1 MKRRAALLRLAVL
14 PLATGAT
21 GCSSLTSLDFG
32 RRALPAGPRPFDPA
46 TDTLA
51 VPLPEPESATRMEPL
66 AAPELRAHVTALVTR
81 QFFVHARFAPTQP
94 PPDAATR
101 LALVREVLRRGQ
113 TGPVAGGVPVVI
125 AGYAHL
131 REFSQLQGH
140 VVRAESAIVWP
151 HAHQASLLSKA
162 FAGTGSQAQA
172 LAQLLPAVAANRP
185 AVVRLYRQHALRYA
199 RSLLVF
205 GVEDGKDTASFAA
218 YDPLRPGKPVQLTY
232 DRGTRR
238 FAVSDDDTASGPA
251 LGVEVVL

>member
-14 PLATGAT
+14 PLAAGAT

-51 VPLPEPESATRMEPL
+51 APLSEPESATRMEPL

-81 QFFVHARFAPTQP
+81 QFFLQAQFAPTQP

-101 LALVREVLRRGQ
+101 LALVREVLRRELTGQ
-113 TGPVAGGVPVVI
+113 GAGGAPVVI
-125 AGYAHL
+125 PGYANL
-131 REFSQLQGH
+131 REFSRLQGH

-151 HAHQASLLSKA
+151 HAHQASLFAKA
-162 FAGTGSQAQA
+162 FARAGGQSQAF
-172 LAQLLPAVAANRP
+172 AQLLPAVAANRP

-205 GVEDGKDTASFAA
+205 GVEDGQDSVRFAA
-218 YDPLRPGKPVQLTY
+218 HDPLRPGQPVQLTY
-232 DRGTRR
+232 DRGTRS
-238 FAVSDDDTASGPA
+238 FTLSDADSASGSA
-251 LGVEVVL
+251 VGVEVVL